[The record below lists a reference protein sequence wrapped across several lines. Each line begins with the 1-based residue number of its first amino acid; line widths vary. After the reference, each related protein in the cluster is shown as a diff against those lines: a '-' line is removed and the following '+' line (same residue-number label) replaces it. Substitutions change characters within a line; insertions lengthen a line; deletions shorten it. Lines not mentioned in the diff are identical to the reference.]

1 MTIQQCY
8 EQFGGD
14 FEGVKSRLMTED
26 RVTKFARLFLAD
38 DTYDGLEKAVQALD
52 VEAAFRGAHTLK
64 GVAANLGL
72 TGLQKTSSELTEAL
86 RTRNWPENL
95 EELMTAV
102 TAEYNKT
109 RDAIVAFQ
117 EA

>member
-1 MTIQQCY
+1 M
-8 EQFGGD
+8 
-14 FEGVKSRLMTED
+14 
-26 RVTKFARLFLAD
+26 LA
-38 DTYDGLEKAVQALD
+38 QD